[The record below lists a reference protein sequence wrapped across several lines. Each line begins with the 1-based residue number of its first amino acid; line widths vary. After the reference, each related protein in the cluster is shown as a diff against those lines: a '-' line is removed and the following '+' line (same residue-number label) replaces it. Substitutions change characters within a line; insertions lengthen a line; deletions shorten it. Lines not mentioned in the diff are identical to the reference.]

1 MSTPDAPVSQTLRN
15 LLTAYE
21 GENNAS
27 IKYTGFALK
36 AEVDGFLRMA
46 SLFRAV
52 ARAEQV
58 HAAHHARLISKLGGT
73 PHGSILSCDIKSTRE
88 NLESVKA
95 GEEYVSQVMYPKFI
109 KEAEASG
116 EQDAVRVF
124 TLVLKAEIAHARLDN
139 EALVNPE
146 AQRIQTTFYVCL
158 YCGEVT
164 DNPIETEH
172 CPLCHSPK
180 DQFDA
185 IR

>member
-1 MSTPDAPVSQTLRN
+1 MSAPNVPVFQTLDN
-15 LLTAYE
+15 LLTAYQ

-27 IKYTGFALK
+27 IKYMGFALK
-36 AEVDGFLRMA
+36 AEIDGFLRLA

-52 ARAEQV
+52 ARGEQV
-58 HAAHHARLISKLGGT
+58 HAVHHARVITKLGGT
-73 PHGSILSCDIKSTRE
+73 PHAAIHPCEIKGTRE

-116 EQDAVRVF
+116 QEDAVRVF
-124 TLVLKAEIAHARLDN
+124 TLVLKAEIAHARLDE
-139 EALVNPE
+139 EALANLD

-158 YCGEVT
+158 SCGEVT
-164 DNPIETEH
+164 DDAAEAEH

-180 DQFDA
+180 QQFDTL
-185 IR
+185 R

>member
-1 MSTPDAPVSQTLRN
+1 MSTPDAPVSQTLDN
-15 LLTAYE
+15 LLTAYQ

-58 HAAHHARLISKLGGT
+58 HAAHHARIIAKMGGT
-73 PHGSILSCDIKSTRE
+73 PHAAIHSCDVKSTLE

-109 KEAEASG
+109 NEAEASG
-116 EQDAVRVF
+116 ETDAVRVF
-124 TLVLKAEIAHARLDN
+124 TLVLKAEIAHARLDS
-139 EALVNPE
+139 EALDNLE

-158 YCGEVT
+158 FCGEVT
-164 DNPIETEH
+164 DNPAETEH

-180 DQFDA
+180 EQFDA
-185 IR
+185 VR